1 MFKRNP
7 RQAQPALFNS
17 ISALPDKYRDRLDAS
32 WSGVF
37 RRECFDRIQ
46 EDAFAVLYADVD
58 SRPNIPV
65 NILVGLEILKAG
77 FGWSD
82 AELHDHFTFD
92 LQVRYALGLN
102 VLGEGD
108 FDLRT
113 LYNFRR
119 RLSQYQ
125 LEHGVNLLDKAFGAI
140 TDQQIVAFKVQ
151 TNIQRMDSV
160 QLASNIMDMSRLQL
174 LVEAVQ
180 RLHRL
185 LTPAEQSRYA
195 ELLAPYLEG
204 SARQYAYHVKGKEA
218 THTHIAQL
226 GPILAC
232 LLSELQPS
240 YGETPTYQAVERLFG
255 ENYHVEAA
263 GPRLKANSEISA
275 GCLQSLD
282 DLEATYRKKGG
293 RAYKGY
299 VANVT
304 ETCNPENELQIIL
317 KAQVAPNNT
326 DDTQLLVEALP
337 ELKHRTDLDTL
348 HTDGAY
354 TGPGVD
360 QALRTHGVT
369 QIPTAIRGTQPDTH
383 RLHLSDFVI
392 AQDAQGVPT
401 QATCPQGQSVSV
413 SPTGKGHS
421 FVAYFATEICQTCPY
436 AQDGRCPTEV
446 GKRRRHFRL
455 SFEQAK
461 FDCAQRRRRCAD
473 LKQAFKNLRVAVE
486 ATVRSLKHPF
496 PAGKLPVRGRFRVS
510 CMAIGSAAMT
520 NVRRI
525 QRYLARKPI
534 PQHACH
540 GCA

>member
-1 MFKRNP
+1 MFKRNR

-17 ISALPDKYRDRLDAS
+17 ISALPDKYRDRLDGS
-32 WSGVF
+32 WAGVF
-37 RRECFDRIQ
+37 RQECFDRIP
-46 EDAFAVLYADVD
+46 EDAFAVLYSDVD

-65 NILVGLEILKAG
+65 NILVGLEMLKAG

-125 LEHGVNLLDKAFGAI
+125 LAHGVNLLEKAFAAI
-140 TDQQIVAFKVQ
+140 TDQQIITFKVQ
-151 TNIQRMDSV
+151 TDIQRMDSV

-185 LTPAEQSRYA
+185 LTPAEQLHYA

-204 SARQYAYHVKGKEA
+204 NARQYAYHVKGKEA
-218 THTHIAQL
+218 THERIAQL
-226 GPILAC
+226 GPILAR

-240 YGETPTYQAVERLFG
+240 YGEMPTFQAVERLFG
-255 ENYHVEAA
+255 ENYHLEAA
-263 GPRLKANSEISA
+263 GPRLKANSEITA

-282 DLEATYRKKGG
+282 DLEATYRKKGN

-304 ETCNPENELQIIL
+304 ETCNPENELQIIA
-317 KAQVAPNNT
+317 KVQVAPNNT
-326 DDTQLLVEALP
+326 DDTHMLVEALP
-337 ELKHRTDLDTL
+337 DLKERTDLDTL
-348 HTDGAY
+348 HTDGGF
-354 TGPGVD
+354 TGPEVD
-360 QALRTHGVT
+360 QALHAHGVT
-369 QIPTAIRGTQPDTH
+369 QIPTAIRGTQPDTEK
-383 RLHLSDFVI
+383 LHLSDFVI
-392 AQDAQGVPT
+392 AQDAQGTPT
-401 QATCPQGQSVSV
+401 QVTCPQGQQASV
-413 SPTGKGHS
+413 SPVGKGRS
-421 FVAYFATEICQTCPY
+421 FVAHFATDICQTCPY

-446 GKRRRHFRL
+446 GKRRHYFRL
-455 SFEQAK
+455 SFDQPQL
-461 FDCAQRRRRCAD
+461 DRAQRRRRCTAAKTA
-473 LKQAFKNLRVAVE
+473 LKHLRVAVE
-486 ATVRSLKHPF
+486 ATVRSVKHPF
-496 PAGKLPVRGRFRVS
+496 PAGKLPVRGLFRVT
-510 CMAIGSAAMT
+510 CMVIGSAAMT

-525 QRYLARKPI
+525 QRYLARKLTLQPVC
-534 PQHACH
+534 Q